1 MNVLYYFGV
10 DGPWLAWCIVYMK
23 APSALSSFSDRAHAP
38 SLSLSLKLPYFA
50 HNHSSIRTAVSF
62 ADSTSFSTDVNM
74 NPRISFGVIGGF
86 LSPRPKYQVWNVED
100 ALPSGL
106 VLEITTQALNQLFLR
121 LS

>member
-1 MNVLYYFGV
+1 
-10 DGPWLAWCIVYMK
+10 
-23 APSALSSFSDRAHAP
+23 
-38 SLSLSLKLPYFA
+38 
-50 HNHSSIRTAVSF
+50 
-62 ADSTSFSTDVNM
+62 M